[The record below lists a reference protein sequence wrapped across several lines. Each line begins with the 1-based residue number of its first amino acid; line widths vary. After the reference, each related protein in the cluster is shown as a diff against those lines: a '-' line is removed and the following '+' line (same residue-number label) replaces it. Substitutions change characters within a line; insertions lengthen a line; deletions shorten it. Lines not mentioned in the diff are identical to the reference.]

1 MMKKNSLWE
10 VVLLVGALTG
20 ASAAIATPI
29 LQVTNGIL
37 TGALN
42 VDVGGALYDVQ
53 FMDGSCDTLFGGC
66 TAQNFAFTTEAAA
79 LTASQSLLDTVFI
92 NGPDGDFDTESELT
106 RGCVNSAVCLAL
118 TPFGFGFPSGTVLVA
133 AARNWSSLTPAV
145 DSVHTHTT
153 IDHIDLATE
162 SDETYALW
170 TPAVGAAVPE
180 PTTFALMAA
189 GLFAATA
196 FRRRRKQS

>member
-10 VVLLVGALTG
+10 VVLLVGILTG

-29 LQVTNGIL
+29 LQVTNGTL

-66 TAQNFAFTTEAAA
+66 TAQNFTFTTAAAA
-79 LTASQSLLDTVFI
+79 LTASQSLLDMVFI
-92 NGPDGDFDTESELT
+92 DVGIYTFDHDPQYT
-106 RGCVNSAVCLAL
+106 RGCTNVAECRTFTPYSLTGLGLAEVASAVNYNPITTNSDGVMTTSIPPSADL
-118 TPFGFGFPSGTVLVA
+118 TSEA
-133 AARNWSSLTPAV
+133 NR
-145 DSVHTHTT
+145 
-153 IDHIDLATE
+153 
-162 SDETYALW
+162 TYAVW
-170 TPAVGAAVPE
+170 TPTVVTAVPE
-180 PTTFALMAA
+180 PTTSALMAA